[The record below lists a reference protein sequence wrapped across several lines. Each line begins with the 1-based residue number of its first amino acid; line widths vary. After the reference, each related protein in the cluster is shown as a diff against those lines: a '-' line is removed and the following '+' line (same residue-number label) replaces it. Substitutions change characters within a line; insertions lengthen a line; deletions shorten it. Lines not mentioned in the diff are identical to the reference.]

1 MSEGWNSAGISLEYC
16 AFMVAIMVER
26 CRDAK
31 FKSEPQYSPLE
42 VAETL
47 NSLPGGSSNREFHID
62 ADALHQG
69 VHHFKG
75 FLISRGFIVI
85 EIFSEDDRLSQFHD
99 LGSH

>member
-31 FKSEPQYSPLE
+31 FKSEPQCSPLE